1 MGEAAGTEIAE
12 ITTIAAA
19 EIHVIEEMDKIT
31 EGGGTTEEIGT
42 STTENDRIDQTIEIS
57 TRTKTKT
64 GIITGTSKETRSRIS
79 TETKTRIL
87 TATKSRASIIRRTSA
102 MRIRTWKTKSSLAQ

>member
-19 EIHVIEEMDKIT
+19 ELNVIEEMDKIT

-57 TRTKTKT
+57 IRTKT

-79 TETKTRIL
+79 TEAKTRIL